1 MCCPALAPSAKPP
14 GGGAEKHAE
23 GMIPHHNG
31 GRHRFSGEKCR
42 SKISKC
48 SSVAFMGF
56 HQRFLKPIRFLSF
69 PDFLIS

>member
-1 MCCPALAPSAKPP
+1 MKHWAAAHRSDSSAEPSLW

-31 GRHRFSGEKCR
+31 GRHRFPGEKCH

-48 SSVAFMGF
+48 FSAAFMGLK
-56 HQRFLKPIRFLSF
+56 QRLPNLKIL
-69 PDFLIS
+69 